1 MRAADALVRALAAGG
16 ARRVFTLSGNQIMS
30 VFDAAVGAPVELIHV
45 RHEAAAVHAADA
57 IGRLSGRP
65 GVALVTAGPGFA
77 NTVSALY
84 AARCAESPLVL
95 LSGAAP
101 SGRTGAGAFQEMDQA
116 GVAAAVSKASWTCAA
131 PERLAGDFAR
141 ARRLAMAGRPGPVHV
156 AVPVDVLESVAQAG
170 GAPAVEPAVEPGA
183 ECAAGSGGEGRAP
196 APVDLDADGPDAGE
210 PDAARLDAACRAV
223 GAAARPL
230 VLAGPPY
237 RRRHAAGVMR
247 RLRGAGVAAAA
258 MDSPRGLRDPALGAL
273 AEAVA
278 QADLIVLLGK
288 RLDHTL
294 ELGAAPPFAPD
305 CRFVQIDPEAAALR
319 QAAGNAGGRM
329 ALQAQG
335 DPARWAA
342 AMAERLAGCGMD
354 AGWRAEV
361 EAAVAY
367 RPAHWRSA
375 GGDAPVHPARLG
387 YAVHDFLAGAAES
400 VFVSDGGEI
409 GQWAQAC
416 VSAPHRIING
426 PAGAIGAALP
436 FALAAR
442 TLFPGAR
449 IAAAL
454 GDGTFGFHALEID
467 TAVRYGLPFVAVIG
481 NDARWNAEVQVQR
494 RNYGAGRAFGCEL
507 RASRYDGV
515 ARALDAYG
523 AAVESAAALPAALEA
538 AHASGLPACV
548 NVRLQPVAAPVIA
561 RG

>member
-1 MRAADALVRALAAGG
+1 MRAADALVRAMSAAG

-116 GVAAAVSKASWTCAA
+116 GLAAAVSKASWTCAA

-141 ARRLAMAGRPGPVHV
+141 ARRLAVAGRPGPVHV
-156 AVPVDVLESVAQAG
+156 AVPVDVLESVVPAG
-170 GAPAVEPAVEPGA
+170 GEPAVEPDAGF
-183 ECAAGSGGEGRAP
+183 AAGSGGEGRA
-196 APVDLDADGPDAGE
+196 ADAEGPDAGGPDAGA
-210 PDAARLDAACRAV
+210 PDAARLDAMCRTV
-223 GAAARPL
+223 GRAARPL
-230 VLAGPPY
+230 VLAGPPC
-237 RRRHAAGVMR
+237 RRRHAAGVML

-305 CRFVQIDPEAAALR
+305 CRFVQIDPEAEALR

-335 DPARWAA
+335 DPERWAA

-375 GGDAPVHPARLG
+375 GGDAAVHPARLG

-481 NDARWNAEVQVQR
+481 NDARWNAEVQVQH

-548 NVRLQPVAAPVIA
+548 NVRLQPVAAPLIST
-561 RG
+561 

>member
-1 MRAADALVRALAAGG
+1 MRAADALLRAVAACSV
-16 ARRVFTLSGNQIMS
+16 RRVFALSGNQIMS
-30 VFDAAVGAPVELIHV
+30 VFDAAIGMPLELIHV

-101 SGRTGAGAFQEMDQA
+101 SGRPGAGAFQEMDQA
-116 GVAAAVSKASWTCAA
+116 GLAAGVSKASWTCAA

-141 ARRLAMAGRPGPVHV
+141 ARRLAVTGRPGPVHV
-156 AVPVDVLESVAQAG
+156 AMPVDVLESVVKA
-170 GAPAVEPAVEPGA
+170 GA
-183 ECAAGSGGEGRAP
+183 EPDVESASESGEEGRA
-196 APVDLDADGPDAGE
+196 AAA
-210 PDAARLDAACRAV
+210 PDAAGPNAAGPNMAGLDAACRVIAE
-223 GAAARPL
+223 AARPL

-237 RRRHAAGVMR
+237 RRRHAAGVTR
-247 RLRGAGVAAAA
+247 RLSEAGVAAVA

-288 RLDHTL
+288 RLDHAL

-305 CRFVQIDPEAAALR
+305 CRFVQIDPEAEALR

-329 ALQAQG
+329 LLQAQG
-335 DPARWAA
+335 DPVRWAA
-342 AMAERLAGCGMD
+342 ALAERLAGCGMD
-354 AGWRAEV
+354 SGWRREM

-367 RPAHWRSA
+367 RPAQWRSA
-375 GGDAPVHPARLG
+375 GGDWPVHPARLG
-387 YAVHDFLAGAAES
+387 YAVHDFLAGSPES
-400 VFVSDGGEI
+400 VFVSDGGEV

-442 TLFPGAR
+442 TLFPEAR

-454 GDGTFGFHALEID
+454 GDGTFGFHAMEID
-467 TAVRYGLPFVAVIG
+467 TAVRYCLPFVAVIG
-481 NDARWNAEVQVQR
+481 NDARWNAEVQVQH
-494 RNYGAGRAFGCEL
+494 RNYGAARAAGCEL
-507 RASRYDGV
+507 RPSRYHGV

-523 AAVESAAALPAALEA
+523 AAVESAAALPAALQA

-548 NVRLQPVAAPVIA
+548 NVRLQPVAAPLIA

>member
-1 MRAADALVRALAAGG
+1 MRAADALVRAMAAGG
-16 ARRVFTLSGNQIMS
+16 VRRLFTLSGNQIMS
-30 VFDAAVGAPVELIHV
+30 VFDAAIGAPLQLIHV

-77 NTVSALY
+77 NTLAALY
-84 AARCAESPLVL
+84 AAKCAESPLVL

-101 SGRTGAGAFQEMDQA
+101 SGRPGAGAFQEMDQA
-116 GVAAAVSKASWTCAA
+116 GLAAAVSKASWTCED

-141 ARRLAMAGRPGPVHV
+141 ARRYAMAGRPGPVHV
-156 AVPVDVLESVAQAG
+156 AAPADVLESVVKTAAEPEADAG
-170 GAPAVEPAVEPGA
+170 E
-183 ECAAGSGGEGRAP
+183 EGRAP
-196 APVDLDADGPDAGE
+196 APADLDAV
-210 PDAARLDAACRAV
+210 CRAI
-223 GAAARPL
+223 GQAARPL
-230 VLAGPPY
+230 VIAGPPY
-237 RRRHAAGVMR
+237 RRRHAAEVTG
-247 RLRGAGVAAAA
+247 RLRDAGVAAVA
-258 MDSPRGLRDPALGAL
+258 MDSPRGLRDPALGAF
-273 AEAVA
+273 AEAA
-278 QADLIVLLGK
+278 AEADLIVLLGK
-288 RLDHTL
+288 RLDHLL
-294 ELGAAPPFAPD
+294 ELGTAPPFAPG
-305 CRFVQIDPEAAALR
+305 CRFVQIDPEAEALR

-329 ALQAQG
+329 LLQAQG
-335 DPARWAA
+335 DPGRWAA
-342 AMAERLAGCGMD
+342 AMAERLAGRSVD
-354 AGWRAEV
+354 AGWRKEV

-367 RPAHWRSA
+367 RPAHWRGA
-375 GGDAPVHPARLG
+375 GGDSPVHPARLG

-442 TLFPGAR
+442 TLFPDAR
-449 IAAAL
+449 IAATL
-454 GDGTFGFHALEID
+454 GDGTFGFHPLEID
-467 TAVRYGLPFVAVIG
+467 TAVRHDLPFVAVIG

-494 RNYGAGRAFGCEL
+494 RSYGAGRAVGCDL

-523 AAVESAAALPAALEA
+523 AAVESASALPAALEA

-548 NVRLQPVAAPVIA
+548 NVRLQPIAAPLIA
-561 RG
+561 RRQ

>member
-1 MRAADALVRALAAGG
+1 MRAADALLRAVAACGV
-16 ARRVFTLSGNQIMS
+16 RRVFALSGNQIMS
-30 VFDAAVGAPVELIHV
+30 VFDAAIGMPLELIHV

-101 SGRTGAGAFQEMDQA
+101 SGRPGAGAFQEMDQA
-116 GVAAAVSKASWTCAA
+116 GLAAAVSKASWTCVA

-141 ARRLAMAGRPGPVHV
+141 ARRLAVTGRPGPVHV
-156 AVPVDVLESVAQAG
+156 AMPVDVLESVVKAG
-170 GAPAVEPAVEPGA
+170 DEQDA
-183 ECAAGSGGEGRAP
+183 ERVAESGEEGRA
-196 APVDLDADGPDAGE
+196 AVA
-210 PDAARLDAACRAV
+210 PDAAGPDAACRVIAE
-223 GAAARPL
+223 AARPL

-237 RRRHAAGVMR
+237 RRRHAAGVTR
-247 RLRGAGVAAAA
+247 RLSEAGVAAVA

-288 RLDHTL
+288 RLDHAL
-294 ELGAAPPFAPD
+294 ELGAAPPFAQN
-305 CRFVQIDPEAAALR
+305 CRFVQIDPEEEALR
-319 QAAGNAGGRM
+319 QAAGIAGGRM
-329 ALQAQG
+329 LLQAQG
-335 DPARWAA
+335 DPGRWAA

-354 AGWRAEV
+354 SGWRREV

-367 RPAHWRSA
+367 RPAQWRSA
-375 GGDAPVHPARLG
+375 GGDWPVHPARLG
-387 YAVHDFLAGAAES
+387 YAVHDFLAGSPES
-400 VFVSDGGEI
+400 VFVSDGGEV

-416 VSAPHRIING
+416 VDAPHRIING

-449 IAAAL
+449 IAATL

-467 TAVRYGLPFVAVIG
+467 TAVRYCLPFVAVIG

-494 RNYGAGRAFGCEL
+494 RNYGAGRAAGCEL
-507 RASRYDGV
+507 RPSRYDGV
-515 ARALDAYG
+515 ARAMDAYG

-548 NVRLQPVAAPVIA
+548 NVRLQPVAAPLIA